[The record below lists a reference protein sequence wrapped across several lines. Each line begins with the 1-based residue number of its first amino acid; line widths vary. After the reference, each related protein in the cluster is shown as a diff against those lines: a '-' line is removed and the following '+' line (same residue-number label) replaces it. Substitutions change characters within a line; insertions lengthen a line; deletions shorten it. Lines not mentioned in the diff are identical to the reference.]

1 MDSAPRNLERTPPA
15 AKSYKEIELSP
26 VMHAA
31 LEMAGY
37 TTATDIQAG
46 LIPLAMQ
53 GKDVIGQARTGT
65 GKTASFVIPILE
77 KLKPRKDVHAPQ
89 ALIMV
94 PTRELAVQ
102 VRGEAVK
109 LSEGRKVHVVAVYGG
124 KPLREQ
130 TEKLKR
136 GADIIV
142 GTPGRVID
150 LMERGALDLSRLSV
164 VVLDEADRM
173 LDIGFRPDIE
183 RILRRCPKERQ
194 TLLLSATVPP
204 PIMKLTQRYMKDPL
218 TLNFSPKELS
228 VDTIEQHYF
237 TVDGNRKFELLLRLL
252 VREKPSQAIV
262 FCRTKRGT
270 EKVATRLTK
279 KIPAVSQI
287 HGDLNQNQRDRVMQA
302 FRDKKVRFLVA
313 TDVIGRGIDV
323 TSVSHIVNYDIPMF
337 CDDYVHR
344 VGRTGRMG
352 REGVAYTFVTPEEGH
367 ELTRIEER
375 INRLLIRDEMKN
387 FKAVSDEPRQP
398 VGLPAGPPDGSSGDG
413 ALAGPPPPPPPS
425 GRRVKRYRRGL

>member
-1 MDSAPRNLERTPPA
+1 MDQASRNLERTPPA
-15 AKSYKEIELSP
+15 AKSYKEIALSP
-26 VMHAA
+26 VMQTA
-31 LEMAGY
+31 LEKAGY

-46 LIPLAMQ
+46 LIPLALA
-53 GKDVIGQARTGT
+53 GKDVVGQARTGT

-77 KLKPRKDVHAPQ
+77 KLKPRREAQAPQ
-89 ALIMV
+89 ALVMV

-102 VRGEAVK
+102 VRGEVVK
-109 LSEGRKVHVVAVYGG
+109 LSEGRRVNCVAVYGG

-136 GADIIV
+136 GADVIV

-150 LMERGALDLSRLSV
+150 LMERGALDLSRLSF

-183 RILRRCPKERQ
+183 KILRRCPKERQ

-204 PIMKLTQRYMKDPL
+204 PIMKLTQRYMNDPL
-218 TLNFSPKELS
+218 TLNFSPKEMS

-237 TVDGNRKFELLLRLL
+237 TVDANRKFELLLRLL
-252 VREKPSQAIV
+252 VREKPRQCIV

-270 EKVATRLTK
+270 EKVATRLAK

-287 HGDLNQNQRDRVMQA
+287 HGDLNQNQRDRVMKG
-302 FRDKKVRFLVA
+302 FREGKVRFLVA

-375 INRLLIRDEMKN
+375 INRLLIRDEMRN
-387 FKAVSDEPRQP
+387 FEAVAKPSLAP
-398 VGLPAGPPDGSSGDG
+398 VGATEGGESDAEGSNG
-413 ALAGPPPPPPPS
+413 AAPPPPPPS
-425 GRRVKRYRRGL
+425 LGKRIKRYRRGL